1 MRPLTLHPSW
11 QPSDKLYY
19 GKFNSQITVGPTE
32 YNAVTIS
39 GHSAD
44 CYRKVQQF
52 VFCNSLRRYQIFT
65 TVYTSDADLLQTMVD
80 NYHVKSLQ
88 TPANDNHQQLIEDV
102 VVKKEL
108 RKTLYFRKF
117 QFRMV
122 VWGNIRANFTHDDY
136 VSLRLRIIDGFS
148 GEAMLRG
155 LNSNQY
161 TIYPDELPT
170 VFTNNEAEIMMLK
183 LAYGDRFRF
192 QITKAYVLDDLI

>member
-1 MRPLTLHPSW
+1 
-11 QPSDKLYY
+11 LYY

-32 YNAVTIS
+32 YNAVNIS
-39 GHSAD
+39 GYPTDS
-44 CYRKVQQF
+44 YRKVQQF
-52 VFCNSLRRYQIFT
+52 VFCNSLRSYQIFT
-65 TVYTSDADLLQTMVD
+65 TVYTSDTDLLQALAD
-80 NYHVKSLQ
+80 NHQVTSLQ
-88 TPANDNHQQLIEDV
+88 TPANDNHQQLIEDA

-108 RKTLYFRKF
+108 RKTLYFRKY

-122 VWGNIRANFTHDDY
+122 VWGNIRSNFTHDDY
-136 VSLRLRIIDGFS
+136 ENLRLRIIDAFS

-155 LNSNQY
+155 VRPSQY

-170 VFTNNEAEIMMLK
+170 VFTNNEAEIMLLK